1 MEKTYQKMSKVPERR
16 CLGCMKSFPKK
27 DLIRFVKSDEGICMD
42 IDQKKNGRGCYLCRS
57 ESCLSKAVK
66 KRAFER
72 AFSLETDPGFFDW
85 IREEIK

>member
-1 MEKTYQKMSKVPERR
+1 MEKIYQKMSKVPERR

-42 IDQKKNGRGCYLCRS
+42 LDQKKDGRGFYLCRN
-57 ESCLSKAVK
+57 ESCLNKAIK

-72 AFSLETDPGFFDW
+72 AFSMDLDMGFFDF
-85 IREEIK
+85 IREEMD